1 MKLNIIKHQNNI
13 EVKNY
18 SKVLTTMNEIN
29 RVKNSIFLYI
39 SNKKQNVI
47 TRGLPYR
54 ELTEGGFGGFVSDM
68 FQVITTSTSQ
78 KATPT
83 SKSNSHHRAKLR
95 HSHSQPDNPQERLP
109 NIG

>member
-68 FQVITTSTSQ
+68 FQVIMSENYIDITEGDTNIQIQFSSLCETTT
-78 KATPT
+78 
-83 SKSNSHHRAKLR
+83 
-95 HSHSQPDNPQERLP
+95 LP
-109 NIG
+109 LAA